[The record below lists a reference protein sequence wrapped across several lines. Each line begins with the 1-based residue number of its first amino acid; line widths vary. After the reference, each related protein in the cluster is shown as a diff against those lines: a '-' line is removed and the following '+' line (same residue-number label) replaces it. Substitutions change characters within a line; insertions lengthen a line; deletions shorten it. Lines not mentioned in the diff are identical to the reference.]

1 MNKDS
6 EEEHYEFEEEELEKL
21 LQYVEE
27 TEIYTEEDAQK
38 FLEKKHAEL
47 QAMRYR
53 PTRQPKKDRTK
64 LDVYDDFL
72 KETPEVESKYA
83 NEWILDKQSL
93 DDFFD

>member
-1 MNKDS
+1 
-6 EEEHYEFEEEELEKL
+6 
-21 LQYVEE
+21 
-27 TEIYTEEDAQK
+27 
-38 FLEKKHAEL
+38 
-47 QAMRYR
+47 MRYR